1 MDEDADATEPQ
12 DTLTPAQETALTEAK
27 VKEKAKVRD
36 QQTKEKEK
44 ATLPRPTP
52 MAHANP
58 NLTPALTA
66 VAPAITHA
74 IASNA

>member
-1 MDEDADATEPQ
+1 MDADADATEPPE
-12 DTLTPAQETALTEAK
+12 TLTPAQETALTEAK
-27 VKEKAKVRD
+27 VKAKAKVRR
-36 QQTKEKEK
+36 QHTKEKAK
-44 ATLPRPTP
+44 ATLPHPP

-66 VAPAITHA
+66 VAQAITHA